1 MLLWVDC
8 QQFRVFVDTY
18 MFNAIK
24 KDHKG
29 CSGLP
34 RRTMRIGHGISSKWK
49 AVSPRLGRVCSGMGF
64 RMLGSWRGLSR
75 DLSRRADWRAYLPV
89 GPNTP
94 PYRGGGG
101 GARLFSMLIW
111 RAPSFLRAYATA
123 ITTPPISTM
132 HKRLAL
138 IEAHGY
144 TGQALMTLLSDHPHL
159 DLIHISSPHWN
170 RIPRPL
176 PIIQICLQLK

>member
-34 RRTMRIGHGISSKWK
+34 RWTMRIGRGISSERM
-49 AVSPRLGRVCSGMGF
+49 AILPGLGRVCSGMGF

-75 DLSRRADWRAYLPV
+75 DSSRRADWRAYLLL
-89 GPNTP
+89 GLTP

-101 GARLFSMLIW
+101 GARPFSTMIW
-111 RAPSFLRAYATA
+111 RAPSFSRAYATA
-123 ITTPPISTM
+123 VTTPLRTNVW
-132 HKRLAL
+132 H
-138 IEAHGY
+138 
-144 TGQALMTLLSDHPHL
+144 LSKLVVIL
-159 DLIHISSPHWN
+159 DKL
-170 RIPRPL
+170 
-176 PIIQICLQLK
+176 